1 MNYQFEYRVTAEAT
15 EVRLNGS
22 SGSLLTDSWAIEAPK
37 SLLAGVDLTQ
47 RLIAAGAAIAV
58 EDAIYIEHRAVAG
71 LSAAEAV
78 GPVARRS
85 AAHGH

>member
-37 SLLAGVDLTQ
+37 SLLTGVDLTQ
-47 RLIAAGAAIAV
+47 RLIAAGAAIGA
-58 EDAIYIEHRAVAG
+58 AG
-71 LSAAEAV
+71 VPRWLLPTLLLSAALLF
-78 GPVARRS
+78 PLPR
-85 AAHGH
+85 